1 MVVDDERKHRSYSKS
16 RCGQGA
22 RTYLV
27 HVLHEGD
34 HDVEQ
39 VHQRQ
44 AEETQIHSLLEAVL
58 EEDQQV
64 QAVGGET
71 DEEESRNQDGS
82 LYTGKKIDRRAVD
95 DVIAG
100 VVENEGGQVDN
111 QTARIDQ

>member
-1 MVVDDERKHRSYSKS
+1 MVVDDEREHRSYSNS

-22 RTYLV
+22 WTNLI

-34 HDVEQ
+34 DDVEQ
-39 VHQRQ
+39 VDQRQ

-82 LYTGKKIDRRAVD
+82 LYTGEKTDRRAAD
-95 DVIAG
+95 DVVAG
-100 VVENEGGQVDN
+100 VVENEGGQVDH